1 MNKNLI
7 VIIGYNYNNL
17 LGSENDAILIYNIF
31 YRFYLQNKKIWIKPK
46 IFLNEMVKLN
56 LIKDCIK
63 NNKFSKL
70 IVYFS
75 GHSSKESIFLYKKR
89 IKREVFLNEIN
100 KYLKNK
106 IDLFLIIDSCYS
118 EKFCFIE
125 NNFNFIQKKTFILST
140 NENQKSLEG
149 FVNFNKKYFKFM
161 KIKNITNNKVVLGIF
176 TYNFCKLLYN
186 KKIVNIEN
194 ILDINKSPIW
204 NQVKKIC
211 NQQMKIKILE

>member
-46 IFLNEMVKLN
+46 FFLNEMVKIN

-70 IVYFS
+70 IIYFS
-75 GHSSKESIFLYKKR
+75 GHSSKQSIFLYKKR
-89 IKREVFLNEIN
+89 IKRDSFLNEIN
-100 KYLKNK
+100 KCLKNK

-118 EKFCFIE
+118 EKFSLIE
-125 NNFNFIQKKTFILST
+125 NNFNFIKKRTFILST
-140 NENQKSLEG
+140 NENQKSQEG
-149 FVNFNKKYFKFM
+149 LVNFNKKFFQFM

-186 KKIVNIEN
+186 KKIVNVEN

-204 NQVKKIC
+204 SQVKKIC